1 MQDHVLDRRHNFFIR
16 FETIILR
23 IDVWASSMSTQTQR
37 LNILPDK
44 RITSYLAQYTEY
56 VALVFGAG
64 NGGALPSLFE
74 QVVSCD
80 FGRSAC
86 VYGAAAECKGFEAGW
101 KTVADDLVDNI
112 SGEIKKLHGRQRM
125 MFE

>member
-1 MQDHVLDRRHNFFIR
+1 MI
-16 FETIILR
+16 
-23 IDVWASSMSTQTQR
+23 S
-37 LNILPDK
+37 
-44 RITSYLAQYTEY
+44 
-56 VALVFGAG
+56 GAG
-64 NGGALPSLFE
+64 NRGTLPSLFE

-101 KTVADDLVDNI
+101 ETVADDLVDDI

-125 MFE
+125 VFE